1 MLAAACTCL
10 FILFLCRFLFWTEY
24 GMITRFNLAD
34 GIKVTLVRDA
44 GDVYAIKLDCNK
56 KRVYWLEYS
65 SGIKSSDYSGQ
76 ENKIVKI
83 GQFNTNMLGVSGDS
97 LYFVHRNKYP
107 INEMNVSNGNI
118 SGTVLVDMGVSYY
131 DLVVMDKSVQP
142 TCK

>member
-1 MLAAACTCL
+1 
-10 FILFLCRFLFWTEY
+10 
-24 GMITRFNLAD
+24 MITRFNLAD

-83 GQFNTNMLGVSGDS
+83 GQFNTNILGVSGDS
-97 LYFVHRNKYP
+97 LYFVHRNKYG

-118 SGTVLVDMGVSYY
+118 SGTVLVDRGVSYY
-131 DLVVMDKSVQP
+131 DLVVIDKSVQP